1 MEKSQRKYLEEL
13 SQLEK
18 TSNLRIIPSKAKTGL
33 TDFTSN
39 DYLGLATDHN
49 IRGEFLEIIQ
59 NCKLYAMSSSASRL
73 LASEQ
78 SCYKDLEKT
87 IENSYNSILND
98 QTVGSQRLKVLLFN
112 SGYHAN
118 TGIIPALVG
127 RGDLILADRLVHAS
141 IIDGCR
147 LSGARFS
154 RFPHNDYESLERFL
168 EKEHRENGGKGV
180 VLIIVESIYSMD
192 GDTADL
198 GRIAAIK
205 DKYKNAL
212 LYIDEAH
219 SIGVRG
225 PMGLGESVRQEVMDS
240 IDIIVGTFGKA
251 LASVWAFAL
260 TSDIL
265 NRYLLNKARSFI
277 FSTALPPMM
286 MQWSRYIWEKALKA
300 DDLREKLAN
309 NSSLLAEIIPGDL
322 PSHIRPLITGDSCK
336 AIALSKKLEEAGF
349 NVLPIRTPTV
359 PPGTER
365 LRFSLSASI
374 PVEEI
379 QRLKLYL

>member
-1 MEKSQRKYLEEL
+1 M
-13 SQLEK
+13 
-18 TSNLRIIPSKAKTGL
+18 

-39 DYLGLATDHN
+39 DYLGLANDDKL
-49 IRGEFLEIIQ
+49 REGFSDIITTG
-59 NCKLYAMSSSASRL
+59 KHFAMSSSASRL
-73 LASEQ
+73 LATEQ
-78 SCYKDLEKT
+78 ASYTDLEKT
-87 IENSYNSILND
+87 IENSYNSLLNIRAE
-98 QTVGSQRLKVLLFN
+98 GSKRLKALLFN

-118 TGIIPALVG
+118 TGIIQALAG

-154 RFPHNDYESLERFL
+154 RFPHNDYESLERLL

-180 VLIIVESIYSMD
+180 VLIIVESVYSMD

-205 DKYKNAL
+205 NKYKNAL
-212 LYIDEAH
+212 LYVDEAH

-225 PMGLGESVRQEVMDS
+225 PMGLGESVSQEVMDYV
-240 IDIIVGTFGKA
+240 DVMVGTFGKA
-251 LASVWAFAL
+251 LASMGAFAL

-265 NRYLLNKARSFI
+265 NRYLVNKARSLI
-277 FSTALPPMM
+277 FSTALPPIV
-286 MQWSRYIWEKALKA
+286 MQWSRYIWDTALKA
-300 DDLREKLAN
+300 DNLRERLEK
-309 NSSLLAEIIPGDL
+309 NSRILAEIIPGDL
-322 PSHIRPLITGDSCK
+322 PSHIRPLITGDSYK

-374 PVEEI
+374 PETEI